1 MNDKNLDPENKNPEN
16 SNPENSPGEDIL
28 GSNPDNGKN
37 NEKGDS
43 KDPDTASSTDR
54 ELPLS
59 ASHSPET
66 FSPNN
71 FPENHNS
78 EEIYN
83 KNPSEENP
91 QGLFRNPV
99 HDPTYNPLRRDE
111 TGNEGFN
118 PNLNLFPQ
126 KKKHN
131 LVSSI
136 LTVIGLLTVIF
147 LGIAIISY
155 AFGLGGDNGS
165 SGKVAVI
172 YVQGTILSG
181 NVPSGL
187 GYATSEE
194 ISENIRSAVADKNV
208 KAIVLRVNSPGGS
221 PAAAQEIVREI
232 KRAQDKNISVVVSMG
247 DLAASAA
254 YYIAAPTDYIFANPS
269 TSTGSIGVIWTF
281 QDQTVSNK
289 REGVDYFI
297 AKSGD
302 FKDMGSPWRGLTKE
316 EKEYANSVVMES
328 YEDFITQ
335 VSEGRNMSQD
345 TVRALAD
352 GRIYT
357 GAKAKE
363 LGLVDGF
370 GDLYDAIDKAGEL
383 GGIEGEPQVV
393 YVNKVS
399 LSKLLLGSDSGETN
413 RTVKQLVSY
422 FEESPYGKIIA

>member
-1 MNDKNLDPENKNPEN
+1 MNNKNMDPGNKDPGN

-37 NEKGDS
+37 NEKEDL
-43 KDPDTASSTDR
+43 KDPDTISSTDR
-54 ELPLS
+54 EIPLS
-59 ASHSPET
+59 SSPSPET
-66 FSPNN
+66 FSSDTS
-71 FPENHNS
+71 PENQNS
-78 EEIYN
+78 ENTRN
-83 KNPSEENP
+83 KNPSQETSST
-91 QGLFRNPV
+91 LFYNPV
-99 HDPTYNPLRRDE
+99 HDPVSNPSRTDE
-111 TGNEGFN
+111 TGNESF
-118 PNLNLFPQ
+118 NLNLNPFPQ
-126 KKKHN
+126 KKKRN
-131 LVSSI
+131 IVSSI
-136 LTVIGLLTVIF
+136 LTAIGVLTVIF
-147 LGIAIISY
+147 IGIAIIFY
-155 AFGLGGDNGS
+155 AFGFGGDNGS

-194 ISENIRSAVADKNV
+194 ISENIRSAVADQNV

-232 KRAQDKNISVVVSMG
+232 KRAQDKNVSVVVSMG

-254 YYIAAPTDYIFANPS
+254 YYIAAPSDYIFANPS

-289 REGVDYFI
+289 REGIDYYI

-345 TVRALAD
+345 KVRVLAD

-383 GGIEGEPQVV
+383 GGIEGEPKVV

-399 LSKLLLGSDSGETN
+399 LSKLLLGSDSGETD

-422 FEESPYGKIIA
+422 FEESPYGQIIA